1 MLSAPLSLA
10 ARLTGDVIALPFAAV
25 AAVRRDKPIHE
36 DGAVVDARV
45 ERTGAPSRWGS
56 SWLDEPGIDTG
67 LVRFSRTLGTP
78 QGWPDVF
85 GLALRFT
92 DGDGEHDLVLATTG
106 MAPLARHLFR
116 PHRTVRS
123 DYGSLLPYVTTT
135 GPVLLAARPVED
147 NAFSL
152 SVASP
157 LGDWEQFATLR
168 ISAETTQ
175 SADGQVD
182 FDPVRHPLPG
192 LAFPAVVQG
201 LRGPSYAAARAGR
214 R

>member
-1 MLSAPLSLA
+1 MLTLA
-10 ARLTGDVIALPFAAV
+10 SRLAGDALALPFAVV

-36 DGAVVDARV
+36 DGAVVAARV
-45 ERTGAPSRWGS
+45 ERSGAPSRWGS
-56 SWLDEPGIDTG
+56 PWLDEPGVDSG

-92 DGDGEHDLVLATTG
+92 DAAGTHDLVLATTG

-123 DYGSLLPYVTTT
+123 DYGSLLPYVTAT
-135 GPVLLAARPVED
+135 GPVLLAARPLED

-152 SVASP
+152 EVASP
-157 LGDWEQFATLR
+157 LGAWERFATLHV
-168 ISAETTQ
+168 SAETTQ
-175 SADGQVD
+175 SVDGQVA
-182 FDPVRHPLPG
+182 FDPVLHPLPG

-214 R
+214 RS